1 MKINFNS
8 QGTDKLLI
16 GRQAKMGLGSLDTL
30 PLRQYYV
37 LEENQTAV
45 VLIRDVIDKWR
56 SGYKQE
62 LQEMLYNSPYLINF
76 IEQPENLP
84 SNAICQFGE
93 RLSKDQGYY
102 ETFTNPDDVTKV
114 GLEIMRRVHDYYA
127 DLSWMTFGH
136 AEFWSWNNMVTD
148 RDSLLKLSMKPNI
161 YFLELK
167 DLSNLKFLEWLQ
179 ERDEGW
185 KEIEKIPHQNV
196 TPSHF
201 WSQLELLWKEYN
213 EGKIMKGEILVSPFF
228 KTGETILQLNLY
240 FELCR
245 VHQDEVDYIRNS
257 HDRYLKFED

>member
-93 RLSKDQGYY
+93 RLGKDQGYY

-167 DLSNLKFLEWLQ
+167 DLSNPKFLIWLQ
-179 ERDEGW
+179 EKDEKW
-185 KEIEKIPHQNV
+185 KVVKEIPHSNK
-196 TPSHF
+196 TTEFF
-201 WSQLELLWKEYN
+201 WENIQLFWKEYT
-213 EGKIMKGEILVSPFF
+213 EGKILQDKKLFNPLYPKNLHKLVDLSSLPSIE
-228 KTGETILQLNLY
+228 KVQN
-240 FELCR
+240 
-245 VHQDEVDYIRNS
+245 QVDYIRENS
-257 HDRYLKFED
+257 ERYIRL